1 MNEERVIPSSGQTLR
16 HASDQSLNQLM
27 ERMNRRVLLHVFS
40 SSIQPDLL
48 FKEILQ
54 CTKAYDGL
62 MYSLIEQEICSRFN
76 QIANIEEGEYLRSL
90 ILNNLTVLL
99 DYLDS
104 DMYFK
109 EFRNASQKEKV
120 QLKKAEEESET
131 LWSVIIKLLGTD
143 LQPQDSS
150 EEEQELEEETQESK
164 PLEWIKY
171 EKKIDDLNHE
181 LIEEVIDHSEKSE
194 TLSPPKLKQSDAKE
208 DKKEEAEIDEKP
220 NRQNIRV
227 VTYAHGEMMKII
239 AVLSLAVILI
249 GSVFALSNILSV
261 EYTSILRLI
270 SFASIWA
277 FCVVNIVFIFVYYS
291 SKILEI
297 DIRDNPYEEGTFMQ
311 EYPVIVW
318 SDAILLTV
326 IVFSLWFYSF
336 APVIHI
342 TWLSNLFSSIPSFFL
357 IAGTIILVYCFYR
370 LFVWLKV
377 QTSQTQQSYRPAEKE
392 LSYVVN
398 YLNKQKES
406 GKSHWQKFRQKQQE
420 RKERRQKED
429 ELMDLEDYFDEDQ

>member
-1 MNEERVIPSSGQTLR
+1 MSEERVIPSSGQTLR

-104 DMYFK
+104 ETYFK

-143 LQPQDSS
+143 LQEKGES
-150 EEEQELEEETQESK
+150 EEAEDLAAQEKEKSE

-171 EKKIDDLNHE
+171 EKKIDDINHD
-181 LIEEVIDHSEKSE
+181 LIEEVVDSKTDSM
-194 TLSPPKLKQSDAKE
+194 SPPKLKQEETKPDSKDEKIN
-208 DKKEEAEIDEKP
+208 EAEP
-220 NRQNIRV
+220 VRQNIRV
-227 VTYAHGEMMKII
+227 VTYGHGEMLKII

-249 GSVFALSNILSV
+249 GSVYALSNILSV

-297 DIRDNPYEEGTFMQ
+297 DIRDNPYDEGTFMQ

-336 APVIHI
+336 APVIHL

-357 IAGTIILVYCFYR
+357 ILGTIILVYCFYR

-377 QTSQTQQSYRPAEKE
+377 QTSITQQSYRPAEKE

-398 YLNKQKES
+398 YINKQKET
-406 GKSHWQKFRQKQQE
+406 GKSRWQKFRQKQQE

-429 ELMDLEDYFDEDQ
+429 ELMDFEDYFDEDQ